1 MYEYPILEIW
11 KQIGCQSDLRGD
23 GSCFISCSVKITWDH
38 LVGVGGGDFSGGSDG
53 KEFACSAGDLGL
65 IHGSGRSLGEGN
77 GKPFWYSC
85 LENPMER
92 GPWGP
97 TVHGVRKSQTWLS
110 DKHFHFCFIIFY
122 KDNSLFKCFFV
133 ILSNRFYL
141 YNTPSGYL
149 ILNKCQCSFYFYGTN
164 KHIKQFLR
172 AFYVLSL
179 CQVLWY
185 TELNSSDLKRIY
197 LRAME
202 IKMYVHR

>member
-1 MYEYPILEIW
+1 MLKSHEIIW
-11 KQIGCQSDLRGD
+11 
-23 GSCFISCSVKITWDH
+23 W
-38 LVGVGGGDFSGGSDG
+38 
-53 KEFACSAGDLGL
+53 
-65 IHGSGRSLGEGN
+65 GSGEGTSLVAQMVKN
-77 GKPFWYSC
+77 LPAV
-85 LENPMER
+85 LETWVWSMGQEDPLEKGMANHSGILAWKIPWREDPGGLQCMGSER
-92 GPWGP
+92 
-97 TVHGVRKSQTWLS
+97 VRHDWATNT
-110 DKHFHFCFIIFY
+110 FTFTFVFY